1 MTNKPKLI
9 NPMQFILA
17 GNAIFNCTNTNT
29 QQGYTYKV
37 TKSKDN
43 DCIYFVSIRID
54 NPNTESYN
62 QYEYKYI
69 GLLKLDTNNNNQP
82 QYIYSS
88 KSELS
93 KDSTGVKGFDYII
106 KHLINNTL
114 PDVYKI
120 THRGKCG
127 RCGRSLT
134 DEKSILLG
142 LGSECVKIMNKEKK
156 KGKQNKNEFK

>member
-1 MTNKPKLI
+1 MNNKPKLI
-9 NPMQFILA
+9 NPLQFILA
-17 GNAIFNCTNTNT
+17 GNAIFNCTNLDT
-29 QQGYTYKV
+29 QKGYTYKV
-37 TKSKDN
+37 TKSKNN
-43 DCIYFVSIRID
+43 DYIYFVSIRLD
-54 NPNTESYN
+54 NADTESYT

-82 QYIYSS
+82 QYIYST

-93 KDSTGVKGFDYII
+93 KDSIGIKGFDYII
-106 KHLINNTL
+106 KHLNNNTL
-114 PDVYKI
+114 PECFKI

-142 LGSECVKIMNKEKK
+142 VGSECLKIMNKEKRK
-156 KGKQNKNEFK
+156 ENKIKNEFK